1 VTTIV
6 VWDQA
11 EDPPA
16 GAGSGAGTDAGAGAV
31 AVLCW
36 RSYAHGG
43 SVSSVPQYLEAHAD
57 RIRSRYLAFVHD
69 LGESVVAGRRVIDHL
84 NFGDG
89 FSFWWMTTIAEK
101 SPLKSP
107 RIYDC
112 LRMLAL
118 EEMLADLQPSQLAL
132 VSSDRSL
139 AQAMQAMCR
148 NLKTGFKWERRGA
161 RQKWSVRSAYLALPY
176 ALKAVLSLRYVMMRW
191 PLYKSKD
198 PKWFADRTAI
208 FICSYFIH
216 LDPALC
222 ARGQFHS
229 RQWESLPR
237 LLHDSGRRTNWLQ
250 LFLVSVA
257 VPDVDTGLSWV
268 RRFNADAV
276 SQGCHAFI
284 DGYITVGL
292 LLRAL
297 TTWLKLCA
305 ASRRLRHIPSYF
317 RPQGSALWLW
327 PLLRDD
333 WRRSL
338 TGQTGIGNCLAVE
351 QFDAAFDGVP
361 HQEIGLYLC
370 ENQAWEKALLRA
382 WRKHGHGRIIGV
394 QHATAPFWHL
404 YYFDDP
410 RSLAAT
416 GECALPLPDQLAV
429 NGAVAWTA
437 FVEGGFPESRLVQV
451 EALRYLNLAG
461 LATRPGHNG
470 TRHDEG
476 AFPTGAAPALKVLV
490 LGDLIPASM
499 HHLLAML
506 VEAMKL
512 LPRQCQ
518 VTFKPHPGYA
528 VDLAR
533 YRSLAACETAEPLA
547 QILPEYDVAVCANST
562 SAAVDAYVAGLPVII
577 GVDGGG
583 LNLSPLRGQAGACF
597 VSSAE
602 DMAAALQGI
611 GSVEAVQDRDRKQFF
626 WLDSRMPRWRQL
638 LTMAAA

>member
-1 VTTIV
+1 MTAIV

-11 EDPPA
+11 QSPP
-16 GAGSGAGTDAGAGAV
+16 GDGG

-43 SVSSVPQYLEAHAD
+43 SVSSVPRYLEAHAD
-57 RIRSRYLAFVHD
+57 RIRSKYLAFIHD
-69 LGESVVAGRRVIDHL
+69 LGESLVAGRRVIDHL

-89 FSFWWMTTIAEK
+89 FSFWWMTTMAEK

-112 LRMLAL
+112 LRMFAL
-118 EEMLADLQPSQLAL
+118 EEMLTEMHPSHLTL

-139 AQAMQAMCR
+139 AQAMQATCR
-148 NLKTGFKWERRGA
+148 NLNTGFKWEHRGA
-161 RQKWSVRSAYLALPY
+161 RQKWSLRSVYVALPY
-176 ALKAVLSLRYVMMRW
+176 ALKAVLSLRHVMVRW
-191 PLYKSKD
+191 PLRKSKG
-198 PKWFADRTAI
+198 PRWFADRAAI

-216 LDPALC
+216 LDPTLC

-250 LFLVSVA
+250 LFLFSA
-257 VPDVDTGLSWV
+257 AMPDVGTGLSWV
-268 RRFNADAV
+268 RRFNADAA
-276 SQGCHAFI
+276 SQGCHAFV

-297 TTWLKLCA
+297 TSWLRLCA
-305 ASRRLRHIPSYF
+305 ASRRLRHIPSAF
-317 RPQGSALWLW
+317 WPQGSALWLW

-338 TGQTGIGNCLAVE
+338 TGQIGIGNCLAVE
-351 QFDAAFDGVP
+351 QFDAALDGVP

-410 RSLAAT
+410 RSLTAK

-429 NGAVAWTA
+429 NGAAAWTA
-437 FVEGGFPESRLVQV
+437 FIEAGYPEGRLVQV

-461 LATRPGHNG
+461 LATRLGRDG
-470 TRHDEG
+470 ARHDE
-476 AFPTGAAPALKVLV
+476 AAPPATAPRALKVLV
-490 LGDLIPASM
+490 LGDLIPTSM
-499 HHLLAML
+499 HHLLGML
-506 VEAMKL
+506 VDAITL

-528 VDLAR
+528 VDLAK
-533 YRSLAACETAEPLA
+533 YRSLAADETAEPLA
-547 QILPEYDVAVCANST
+547 QILPEYDVAVSANST

-577 GVDGGG
+577 GVDGDD
-583 LNLSPLRGQAGACF
+583 LNLSPLRGHAGACF
-597 VSSAE
+597 VSSPE
-602 DMAAALQGI
+602 DMAAALQAI
-611 GSVEAVQDRDRKQFF
+611 GSVGAAPDRDRKEFF
-626 WLDSRMPRWRQL
+626 CLDAEMPRWRRL
-638 LTMAAA
+638 LAMTRG

>member
-1 VTTIV
+1 VTAIV

-11 EDPPA
+11 DSPPA
-16 GAGSGAGTDAGAGAV
+16 GGG

-36 RSYAHGG
+36 RSYAHGS
-43 SVSSVPQYLEAHAD
+43 SVSSVPRYLEAHAE
-57 RIRSRYLAFVHD
+57 RIRSKYLAFIHD
-69 LGESVVAGRRVIDHL
+69 LGESLVAGRRVIDHL
-84 NFGDG
+84 NLGDG

-112 LRMLAL
+112 LRMFAL
-118 EEMLADLQPSQLAL
+118 EEMLAETHPSHLTL

-139 AQAMQAMCR
+139 AQAMRATCR
-148 NLKTGFKWERRGA
+148 NLNTGFKWEHRGT
-161 RQKWSVRSAYLALPY
+161 RQKWSLRSVYDALPY

-191 PLYKSKD
+191 PLRKSKG
-198 PKWFADRTAI
+198 PSWFADRAAI

-216 LDPALC
+216 LDPTLC

-250 LFLVSVA
+250 LFLFSLA
-257 VPDVDTGLSWV
+257 VPDVGTGISWV
-268 RRFNADAV
+268 RGFNADAA
-276 SQGCHAFI
+276 SQGCHAFV
-284 DGYITVGL
+284 DGYISAGL

-297 TTWLKLCA
+297 TSWLRLCA
-305 ASRRLRHIPSYF
+305 ASRRLRHIPSAF
-317 RPQGSALWLW
+317 RPQGSTLWLW

-338 TGQTGIGNCLAVE
+338 TGQIGIGNCLAVE
-351 QFDAAFDGVP
+351 QFDAALEGVP

-410 RSLAAT
+410 RSLTAK

-429 NGAVAWTA
+429 NGAVAWSA
-437 FVEGGFPESRLVQV
+437 FIYAGYPEGRLVQV
-451 EALRYLNLAG
+451 EALRYLNLAA
-461 LATRPGHNG
+461 LATRSGRNGARHN
-470 TRHDEG
+470 E
-476 AFPTGAAPALKVLV
+476 AAAAAAPLALKVLV
-490 LGDLIPASM
+490 LGDLIPRSM
-499 HHLLAML
+499 HHLLGML
-506 VEAMKL
+506 VDAMTL

-528 VDLAR
+528 VDLAK
-533 YRSLAACETAEPLA
+533 YRSLAAGETTDPLA
-547 QILPEYDVAVCANST
+547 QILPEYDVAVSANST

-577 GVDGGG
+577 GVDGDD

-597 VSSAE
+597 VSSSQE
-602 DMAAALQGI
+602 LAAALQAI
-611 GSVEAVQDRDRKQFF
+611 GGVRPAPDSDRREFF
-626 WLDSRMPRWRQL
+626 WLDAEMPRWQRL
-638 LTMAAA
+638 LAVGTG

>member
-1 VTTIV
+1 VTAIV

-11 EDPPA
+11 QMPPA
-16 GAGSGAGTDAGAGAV
+16 GTG

-43 SVSSVPQYLEAHAD
+43 SVSSVPRYLEAHAD
-57 RIRSRYLAFVHD
+57 RIRSKYLAFIHD
-69 LGESVVAGRRVIDHL
+69 LGESLVAGRRVIDHL
-84 NFGDG
+84 DFGDG
-89 FSFWWMTTIAEK
+89 FSYWWMTTIAEK
-101 SPLKSP
+101 SPLKSS

-112 LRMLAL
+112 LRMFAL
-118 EEMLADLQPSQLAL
+118 EEMLAETRPSHLTL

-139 AQAMQAMCR
+139 AQAMQAMCL
-148 NLKTGFKWERRGA
+148 NLNTGFKWEHRRA
-161 RQKWSVRSAYLALPY
+161 RQKWSLRSVYVALPY
-176 ALKAVLSLRYVMMRW
+176 ALKAVLSLRHVLARW
-191 PLYKSKD
+191 PLRKSKG
-198 PKWFADRTAI
+198 PGWFADWGAI

-216 LDPALC
+216 LDTTLC

-237 LLHDSGRRTNWLQ
+237 LLHDRGRRTNWLQ
-250 LFLVSVA
+250 LFLFSVA
-257 VPDVDTGLSWV
+257 VPDVGTGLSWV
-268 RRFNADAV
+268 RRFNADAP
-276 SQGCHAFI
+276 SQGCHAFV

-297 TTWLKLCA
+297 TGWRRLCA
-305 ASRRLRHIPSYF
+305 ASRRLRHIPSAF

-351 QFDAAFDGVP
+351 QFDAALDGMP

-410 RSLAAT
+410 RSLTAA
-416 GECALPLPDQLAV
+416 GECALPLPDQFAV
-429 NGAVAWTA
+429 NGPVAWTA
-437 FVEGGFPESRLVQV
+437 FIDAGYPEGRLVQV

-461 LATRPGHNG
+461 LATKSARDRTPHEEALL
-470 TRHDEG
+470 T
-476 AFPTGAAPALKVLV
+476 AAAPLALKVLV
-490 LGDLIPASM
+490 LGELIPKSM
-499 HHLLAML
+499 HHLLEML
-506 VEAMKL
+506 VEAMTL

-518 VTFKPHPGYA
+518 ITFKPHPGYA
-528 VDLAR
+528 VDLAK
-533 YRSLAACETAEPLA
+533 YRSLAAIVTAEPLT

-577 GVDGGG
+577 GVDGDG

-597 VSSAE
+597 VSSPE
-602 DMAAALQGI
+602 DMAAALQAI
-611 GSVEAVQDRDRKQFF
+611 GSVGAAPARDRNGFF
-626 WLDSRMPRWRQL
+626 WLDAELPRWQRL
-638 LTMAAA
+638 LAMTTG

>member
-1 VTTIV
+1 VTAIV

-11 EDPPA
+11 ESPPA
-16 GAGSGAGTDAGAGAV
+16 GGG

-43 SVSSVPQYLEAHAD
+43 SVSSVPRYLEGHAD
-57 RIRSRYLAFVHD
+57 RIRSKYLAFIHD
-69 LGESVVAGRRVIDHL
+69 LGESLVAGRRVIDHL

-112 LRMLAL
+112 LRMFAL
-118 EEMLADLQPSQLAL
+118 EEMLAEKHPSDLTL

-139 AQAMQAMCR
+139 AEAMQAMCR
-148 NLKTGFKWERRGA
+148 NLNTRFKWEHQGA
-161 RQKWSVRSAYLALPY
+161 RQKWSLRRVYVALPY
-176 ALKAVLSLRYVMMRW
+176 ALKAVLSLRHVMVRW
-191 PLYKSKD
+191 PLRKSIG
-198 PKWFADRTAI
+198 PRWFAGRAAI
-208 FICSYFIH
+208 FFCSYFIH
-216 LDPALC
+216 LDPTLC
-222 ARGQFHS
+222 TRGQFHS

-250 LFLVSVA
+250 IFLFSAA
-257 VPDVDTGLSWV
+257 VPDVGTGLSWV
-268 RRFNADAV
+268 RRFNADAP
-276 SQGCHAFI
+276 SQGCHAFV
-284 DGYITVGL
+284 DGYLTVRL

-297 TTWLKLCA
+297 TSWVRLCS
-305 ASRRLRHIPSYF
+305 ASRRLRHIPSAF
-317 RPQGSALWLW
+317 RPQGSAVWLW

-338 TGQTGIGNCLAVE
+338 TGQIGIGNCLAVE
-351 QFDAAFDGVP
+351 QFDAALDGVP

-410 RSLAAT
+410 RSLTAR

-437 FVEGGFPESRLVQV
+437 FIEAGYPEGRLVQV
-451 EALRYLNLAG
+451 EALRYLNLAA
-461 LATRPGHNG
+461 LATK
-470 TRHDEG
+470 
-476 AFPTGAAPALKVLV
+476 AAPPAGAPLALKVLV
-490 LGDLIPASM
+490 LGDLIPTSM
-499 HHLLAML
+499 HHLLRML
-506 VEAMKL
+506 VDAMML

-518 VTFKPHPGYA
+518 ITFKPHPGYA
-528 VDLAR
+528 VDLAN
-533 YRSLAACETAEPLA
+533 YRSLAAGETAEPLA
-547 QILPEYDVAVCANST
+547 QILPEYDVAVSANST
-562 SAAVDAYVAGLPVII
+562 SAAVDAYVAGLPVI
-577 GVDGGG
+577 VSLDGDD

-597 VSSAE
+597 VSSPE
-602 DMAAALQGI
+602 DLAAALQAI
-611 GSVEAVQDRDRKQFF
+611 GSMEAAPDADRKGFF
-626 WLDSRMPRWRQL
+626 WLDAEMPRWQRL
-638 LTMAAA
+638 LAMATG

>member
-1 VTTIV
+1 MTAIV

-11 EDPPA
+11 ESPPA
-16 GAGSGAGTDAGAGAV
+16 GGG

-57 RIRSRYLAFVHD
+57 RIRSKYLAFIHD
-69 LGESVVAGRRVIDHL
+69 LGQSLVAGRRVIDHL

-112 LRMLAL
+112 LRMFAL
-118 EEMLADLQPSQLAL
+118 EEMLAQSHPSHLTL

-139 AQAMQAMCR
+139 AQAIQATCR
-148 NLKTGFKWERRGA
+148 NLNTGFKWEHRGA
-161 RQKWSVRSAYLALPY
+161 RQKWSLRSVYVALPY
-176 ALKAVLSLRYVMMRW
+176 ALKAVLSLRHVMVRW
-191 PLYKSKD
+191 PLRKSTG
-198 PKWFADRTAI
+198 PRWFADRAAI

-216 LDPALC
+216 LDPTLC

-237 LLHDSGRRTNWLQ
+237 QLHDSGRRTNWLQ
-250 LFLVSVA
+250 LFLFSVA
-257 VPDVDTGLSWV
+257 VPDVGTGLSWV
-268 RRFNADAV
+268 RRFNADAAN
-276 SQGCHAFI
+276 QGCHAFV

-297 TTWLKLCA
+297 TSWLRLCA
-305 ASRRLRHIPSYF
+305 ANRRLRIPSAF

-338 TGQTGIGNCLAVE
+338 TGQIGIGNCLAVE
-351 QFDAAFDGVP
+351 QFDAALDGVP

-394 QHATAPFWHL
+394 QHATAPYWHL

-410 RSLAAT
+410 RSLT
-416 GECALPLPDQLAV
+416 GKGECALPLPDQLAV
-429 NGAVAWTA
+429 NGPVAWTA
-437 FVEGGFPESRLVQV
+437 FIEAGYPEGRLVQV

-461 LATRPGHNG
+461 LATRSGRDG
-470 TRHDEG
+470 ARHDE
-476 AFPTGAAPALKVLV
+476 AAPGAAAPLALKVLV
-490 LGDLIPASM
+490 LGDLIPTSM
-499 HHLLAML
+499 HHLLGML
-506 VEAMKL
+506 VDAMTL
-512 LPRQCQ
+512 LPRPCQ
-518 VTFKPHPGYA
+518 VTVKPHPGYA
-528 VDLAR
+528 VDLAK
-533 YRSLAACETAEPLA
+533 YRSLAAGETAEPLA
-547 QILPEYDVAVCANST
+547 QILPDYDVAVSANST

-577 GVDGGG
+577 GVDGNG
-583 LNLSPLRGQAGACF
+583 LNLSPLRGQAGVCF
-597 VSSAE
+597 VSSPE
-602 DMAAALQGI
+602 DMAAALQAI
-611 GSVEAVQDRDRKQFF
+611 GSMEAAPDRDRKEFF
-626 WLDSRMPRWRQL
+626 YLDAEMPRWHRL
-638 LTMAAA
+638 LAMARG

>member
-1 VTTIV
+1 VTAIV

-11 EDPPA
+11 ESPPA
-16 GAGSGAGTDAGAGAV
+16 GGG

-43 SVSSVPQYLEAHAD
+43 SVSSVPRYLEAHAD
-57 RIRSRYLAFVHD
+57 RIRSKYLAFIHD
-69 LGESVVAGRRVIDHL
+69 LGESLVAGRRVIDHL

-112 LRMLAL
+112 LRMFAL
-118 EEMLADLQPSQLAL
+118 EEMLAETHPSHLTL
-132 VSSDRSL
+132 VSSDRPL
-139 AQAMQAMCR
+139 AQAMQATCR
-148 NLKTGFKWERRGA
+148 NLNIGFQWEHRGA
-161 RQKWSVRSAYLALPY
+161 RQKWSLRSVYVALPY
-176 ALKAVLSLRYVMMRW
+176 ALKAVLSLRHVMMRW
-191 PLYKSKD
+191 PLRKSKG
-198 PKWFADRTAI
+198 PRWFADRAAI

-216 LDPALC
+216 LDPTLC

-250 LFLVSVA
+250 LFLFSVA
-257 VPDVDTGLSWV
+257 VPDVGTGLSWV
-268 RRFNADAV
+268 RRFNADAA
-276 SQGCHAFI
+276 SQGCHAFV

-297 TTWLKLCA
+297 TSWLKLCA
-305 ASRRLRHIPSYF
+305 ASLRLRDIPSAF
-317 RPQGSALWLW
+317 RPQGSAVWLW

-351 QFDAAFDGVP
+351 QFDAALDGTP

-410 RSLAAT
+410 RALTAR

-437 FVEGGFPESRLVQV
+437 FIQAGYPEGRLVQV

-461 LATRPGHNG
+461 LAKRSGRDRA
-470 TRHDEG
+470 RHDE
-476 AFPTGAAPALKVLV
+476 AISPAAAPVALKVLV
-490 LGDLIPASM
+490 LGDLIPTSM
-499 HHLLAML
+499 HHLLGML
-506 VEAMKL
+506 VDAMTL

-528 VDLAR
+528 VDLTK
-533 YRSLAACETAEPLA
+533 YRSLAAGETAEPLA
-547 QILPEYDVAVCANST
+547 QILPDYDVALSANST

-577 GVDGGG
+577 CVDGDG

-597 VSSAE
+597 VSSPQ
-602 DMAAALQGI
+602 DLAAALQAI
-611 GSVEAVQDRDRKQFF
+611 GSVGAAPDRNRKEFF
-626 WLDSRMPRWRQL
+626 CLDAEMPRWQRL
-638 LTMAAA
+638 LGMVRG

>member
-1 VTTIV
+1 MTAIV

-11 EDPPA
+11 ESPPA
-16 GAGSGAGTDAGAGAV
+16 GGG

-57 RIRSRYLAFVHD
+57 RIRSKYLAFIHD
-69 LGESVVAGRRVIDHL
+69 LGQSLVAGRRVIDHL

-112 LRMLAL
+112 LRMFAL
-118 EEMLADLQPSQLAL
+118 EEMLAETHPSHLTL
-132 VSSDRSL
+132 VSSDRPL
-139 AQAMQAMCR
+139 AQAMQATCR
-148 NLKTGFKWERRGA
+148 NLNIGFQWEHRGA
-161 RQKWSVRSAYLALPY
+161 RQKWSLRSVYVALPY
-176 ALKAVLSLRYVMMRW
+176 ALKAVLSLRHVMMRW
-191 PLYKSKD
+191 PLRKSKG
-198 PKWFADRTAI
+198 PRWFADRAAI

-216 LDPALC
+216 LDPTLC

-250 LFLVSVA
+250 LFLFSVA
-257 VPDVDTGLSWV
+257 VPDVGTGLSWV
-268 RRFNADAV
+268 RRFNADAA
-276 SQGCHAFI
+276 SQGCHAFV

-297 TTWLKLCA
+297 TSWLKLCA
-305 ASRRLRHIPSYF
+305 ASLRLRDIPSAF
-317 RPQGSALWLW
+317 RPQGSAVWLW

-333 WRRSL
+333 GRRSL

-351 QFDAAFDGVP
+351 QFDAALDGTP

-410 RSLAAT
+410 RALTAR

-437 FVEGGFPESRLVQV
+437 FIQAGYPEGRLVQV

-461 LATRPGHNG
+461 LAKRSGRDRA
-470 TRHDEG
+470 RHDE
-476 AFPTGAAPALKVLV
+476 AISPAAAPVALKVLV
-490 LGDLIPASM
+490 LGDLIPTSM
-499 HHLLAML
+499 HHLLGML
-506 VEAMKL
+506 VDAMTL

-528 VDLAR
+528 VDLTK
-533 YRSLAACETAEPLA
+533 YRSLAAGETAEPLA
-547 QILPEYDVAVCANST
+547 QILPDYDVALSANST

-577 GVDGGG
+577 CVDGDG

-597 VSSAE
+597 VSSPQ
-602 DMAAALQGI
+602 DLAAALQAI
-611 GSVEAVQDRDRKQFF
+611 GSVGAAPDRDRKKFF
-626 WLDSRMPRWRQL
+626 CLDPEMPRWRL
-638 LTMAAA
+638 LLAMATD

>member
-1 VTTIV
+1 MTPIV

-11 EDPPA
+11 ESPPA
-16 GAGSGAGTDAGAGAV
+16 GGG

-43 SVSSVPQYLEAHAD
+43 SVSSVPRYLEAHAD
-57 RIRSRYLAFVHD
+57 RIRSRYLAFIHD
-69 LGESVVAGRRVIDHL
+69 LGESLVAGRRVIDHL

-101 SPLKSP
+101 SPFKSP

-112 LRMLAL
+112 LRMFAL
-118 EEMLADLQPSQLAL
+118 EEMLAETHPSHLTL
-132 VSSDRSL
+132 VSSDRSV
-139 AQAMQAMCR
+139 AQAMQATCL
-148 NLKTGFKWERRGA
+148 NLNIGFKWERRGA
-161 RQKWSVRSAYLALPY
+161 RQKWSLRSVYVALPY
-176 ALKAVLSLRYVMMRW
+176 ALKAVLSLRHVMVRW
-191 PLYKSKD
+191 PLRKSIG
-198 PKWFADRTAI
+198 PRWFGDRAAI

-216 LDPALC
+216 LDPTLC

-237 LLHDSGRRTNWLQ
+237 LLHDGGRRTNWLQ
-250 LFLVSVA
+250 LFLFSVA
-257 VPDVDTGLSWV
+257 VPDVGTGLSWV

-276 SQGCHAFI
+276 NQGCHAFV

-297 TTWLKLCA
+297 TRWLRLCA
-305 ASRRLRHIPSYF
+305 ASRRLRHVPSAF

-338 TGQTGIGNCLAVE
+338 TGQIGIGNCLAVE
-351 QFDAAFDGVP
+351 QFDAALDGVP

-410 RSLAAT
+410 RSLTAK

-429 NGAVAWTA
+429 NGAAAWTA
-437 FVEGGFPESRLVQV
+437 FIEAGYAEGRLVQV

-461 LATRPGHNG
+461 LATRSGRDG
-470 TRHDEG
+470 ARHDD
-476 AFPTGAAPALKVLV
+476 AAPPATAPRALKVLV
-490 LGDLIPASM
+490 LGDLIPTSM
-499 HHLLAML
+499 HHLLGML
-506 VEAMKL
+506 VDAMPL

-528 VDLAR
+528 VDLAK
-533 YRSLAACETAEPLA
+533 YPSLAAGETAEPLA
-547 QILPEYDVAVCANST
+547 QILPEYDVAVSANST

-577 GVDGGG
+577 GVDGDD

-597 VSSAE
+597 VSSPL
-602 DMAAALQGI
+602 DLAAALQAI
-611 GSVEAVQDRDRKQFF
+611 GSVGAAPDRDRKEFF
-626 WLDSRMPRWRQL
+626 CLDAEMPRWL
-638 LTMAAA
+638 LLLAMATG

>member
-1 VTTIV
+1 MTAIV

-11 EDPPA
+11 ESPPA
-16 GAGSGAGTDAGAGAV
+16 GGG

-43 SVSSVPQYLEAHAD
+43 SVSSVPRYLEAHAD
-57 RIRSRYLAFVHD
+57 RIRSKYLAFIHD
-69 LGESVVAGRRVIDHL
+69 LGESLVAGRRVIDHL

-89 FSFWWMTTIAEK
+89 FSFWWMTTMAEK

-112 LRMLAL
+112 LRMFAL
-118 EEMLADLQPSQLAL
+118 EEMLTEMHPSHLTL

-139 AQAMQAMCR
+139 AQAMQATCR
-148 NLKTGFKWERRGA
+148 NLNTGFKWEHRGA
-161 RQKWSVRSAYLALPY
+161 RQKWSLRSVYVALPY
-176 ALKAVLSLRYVMMRW
+176 ALKAVLSLRHVMVRW
-191 PLYKSKD
+191 PLRKSKG
-198 PKWFADRTAI
+198 PRWFADRAAI

-216 LDPALC
+216 LDPTLC

-250 LFLVSVA
+250 LFLFSA
-257 VPDVDTGLSWV
+257 AMPDVGTGLSWV
-268 RRFNADAV
+268 RRFNADAA
-276 SQGCHAFI
+276 SQGCHAFV

-297 TTWLKLCA
+297 TSWLRLCA
-305 ASRRLRHIPSYF
+305 ASRRLRHIPSAF
-317 RPQGSALWLW
+317 WPQGSAVWLW

-338 TGQTGIGNCLAVE
+338 TGQIGIGNCLAVE
-351 QFDAAFDGVP
+351 QFDAALDGVP

-410 RSLAAT
+410 RSLTAK

-429 NGAVAWTA
+429 NGAAAWTA
-437 FVEGGFPESRLVQV
+437 FIEAGYPEGRLVQV

-461 LATRPGHNG
+461 LATRSGRDG
-470 TRHDEG
+470 ARHDE
-476 AFPTGAAPALKVLV
+476 AAPPAAAPPALKVLV
-490 LGDLIPASM
+490 LGDLIPTSM
-499 HHLLAML
+499 HHLLGML
-506 VEAMKL
+506 VDAITL

-528 VDLAR
+528 VDLAK
-533 YRSLAACETAEPLA
+533 YRSLAADETAEPLA
-547 QILPEYDVAVCANST
+547 QILPDYDVAVSANST

-577 GVDGGG
+577 GVDGDD
-583 LNLSPLRGQAGACF
+583 LNLSPLRGHAGACF
-597 VSSAE
+597 VSSPE
-602 DMAAALQGI
+602 DMAAALQAI
-611 GSVEAVQDRDRKQFF
+611 GSVGAAPDRDRKEFF
-626 WLDSRMPRWRQL
+626 CLDAEMPRWRRL
-638 LTMAAA
+638 LAMATG

>member
-1 VTTIV
+1 MTAIV

-11 EDPPA
+11 ESPPA
-16 GAGSGAGTDAGAGAV
+16 GAG

-43 SVSSVPQYLEAHAD
+43 SVSSVPRYLEAHAD
-57 RIRSRYLAFVHD
+57 RIRSKYLAFIHD
-69 LGESVVAGRRVIDHL
+69 LGESLVAGRRVIDHL

-112 LRMLAL
+112 LRMFAL
-118 EEMLADLQPSQLAL
+118 EEMLAETHPSHLTL

-139 AQAMQAMCR
+139 AQAMQATCR
-148 NLKTGFKWERRGA
+148 NLNTGFKWEHRGA
-161 RQKWSVRSAYLALPY
+161 RQKWSLRSVYVALPY
-176 ALKAVLSLRYVMMRW
+176 ALKAVLSLRHVMVRW
-191 PLYKSKD
+191 PLRKSKG
-198 PKWFADRTAI
+198 PRWFADRAAI

-216 LDPALC
+216 LDPTLC

-250 LFLVSVA
+250 LFLFSVA
-257 VPDVDTGLSWV
+257 MPDVGTGLSWV
-268 RRFNADAV
+268 RRFNADAA
-276 SQGCHAFI
+276 SQGCHAFV

-297 TTWLKLCA
+297 TSWLRLCA
-305 ASRRLRHIPSYF
+305 ASRRLRHIPSAF

-338 TGQTGIGNCLAVE
+338 TGQIGIGNCLAVE
-351 QFDAAFDGVP
+351 QFDAALDGVP
-361 HQEIGLYLC
+361 RQEIGLYLC

-410 RSLAAT
+410 RSLTAK

-437 FVEGGFPESRLVQV
+437 FIEAGYPEGRLVQV

-461 LATRPGHNG
+461 LATRSGRDG
-470 TRHDEG
+470 ARHHE
-476 AFPTGAAPALKVLV
+476 AVPPAAAPLALKVLV
-490 LGDLIPASM
+490 LGDLIPTSM
-499 HHLLAML
+499 HHLLGML
-506 VEAMKL
+506 VDAMTL

-528 VDLAR
+528 VDLAK
-533 YRSLAACETAEPLA
+533 YRSLAAAETAEPLA
-547 QILPEYDVAVCANST
+547 QILSEYDVAVSANST

-577 GVDGGG
+577 GVDGDD

-597 VSSAE
+597 VSSPE
-602 DMAAALQGI
+602 DMAAALQAI
-611 GSVEAVQDRDRKQFF
+611 GSVGAAPDRDRKEFF
-626 WLDSRMPRWRQL
+626 CLDAEMPRWQRL
-638 LTMAAA
+638 LAMARG

>member
-1 VTTIV
+1 VTAIV

-11 EDPPA
+11 GSPPA
-16 GAGSGAGTDAGAGAV
+16 GGG

-36 RSYAHGG
+36 RSYIHGG
-43 SVSSVPQYLEAHAD
+43 SVSSVPRYLEAHAD
-57 RIRSRYLAFVHD
+57 RIRSRYLAFIHD
-69 LGESVVAGRRVIDHL
+69 LGESLIAGRRVIDHL

-112 LRMLAL
+112 LRMFAL
-118 EEMLADLQPSQLAL
+118 EEMLAQTHPSHLTL

-139 AQAMQAMCR
+139 AQAMQATCR
-148 NLKTGFKWERRGA
+148 NLNIDFKWEHRGA
-161 RQKWSVRSAYLALPY
+161 RQKLSLRSVYVALPY
-176 ALKAVLSLRYVMMRW
+176 ALKAVLSLRHLMVRW
-191 PLYKSKD
+191 PLRKSKG
-198 PKWFADRTAI
+198 PRWFADRAAI

-216 LDPALC
+216 LDPTLC

-229 RQWESLPR
+229 RQWENLPQ
-237 LLHDSGRRTNWLQ
+237 LLHDSGHRTNWLQ
-250 LFLVSVA
+250 LFMFSVA
-257 VPDVDTGLSWV
+257 VPDVGTGLSWV
-268 RRFNADAV
+268 RRFNADA
-276 SQGCHAFI
+276 STQGCHAFV

-292 LLRAL
+292 LMRVL
-297 TTWLKLCA
+297 TSWLKLCA
-305 ASRRLRHIPSYF
+305 ASRRLRHIPAAF

-338 TGQTGIGNCLAVE
+338 TGQIGIGNCLAVE
-351 QFDAAFDGVP
+351 QFDAALDGVP

-382 WRKHGHGRIIGV
+382 WRKHRHGRIIGV

-410 RSLAAT
+410 RSLTAK

-437 FVEGGFPESRLVQV
+437 FIEAGYPEGRLVQV

-461 LATRPGHNG
+461 LATRSERDGA
-470 TRHDEG
+470 RHDE
-476 AFPTGAAPALKVLV
+476 AAPPAAAPLALKVLV
-490 LGDLIPASM
+490 LGDLIPTSM
-499 HHLLAML
+499 HHLLGML
-506 VEAMKL
+506 VDAMTL

-528 VDLAR
+528 VDLAK
-533 YRSLAACETAEPLA
+533 YRSLAAGESAEPLA
-547 QILPEYDVAVCANST
+547 QILPEYDVVVSANST

-577 GVDGGG
+577 GVDGDG

-602 DMAAALQGI
+602 DMAAALQAI
-611 GSVEAVQDRDRKQFF
+611 GSVGAAPDRDRKGFF
-626 WLDSRMPRWRQL
+626 CLDADMPRWQRL
-638 LTMAAA
+638 LAMATG